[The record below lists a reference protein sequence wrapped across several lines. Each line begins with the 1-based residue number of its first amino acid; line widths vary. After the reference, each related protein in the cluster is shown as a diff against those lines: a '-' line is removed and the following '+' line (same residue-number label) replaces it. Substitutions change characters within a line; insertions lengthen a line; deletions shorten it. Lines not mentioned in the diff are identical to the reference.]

1 MQKTDKGDVF
11 GSTLAIDFT
20 FSVCIISFTHTLSTT
35 ITKIENAR
43 KNKHVKD
50 RKLGSTKRTWSEAE
64 SQTVYNKPMETYNT
78 ACQV

>member
-35 ITKIENAR
+35 IIKIENAR

-50 RKLGSTKRTWSEAE
+50 RKLGSTKNVVRGRISNGFRKIKDGL
-64 SQTVYNKPMETYNT
+64 SF
-78 ACQV
+78 